1 MRVVVQGVTE
11 LKFSEREAQSIGGE
25 RRFPR
30 KERVLKVL
38 LMEKPI
44 IRLVTCGSVDDGKST
59 LIGRLLVETD
69 SVPDDTIDAAK
80 SVRRSGSTIRAGE
93 IDFSLLTDGLEAERE
108 QGITIDVAYRS
119 MNLLNGRRLI
129 IADAPGH
136 EQYTRNMAVAA
147 SRSDIALVLIDA
159 TRGIRTQTL
168 RHLTICSLM
177 GVTKIAVVINKLDG
191 VGYSE
196 QVYNQIREGLV
207 QTVERLEITSLQF
220 IPVSA
225 LAGDN
230 VVYSTGAMPWYCGP
244 TLLEYIQEW
253 DIQNAGENLPRLNVQ
268 MISRAKNFR
277 GLAGTVVGGK
287 FSVGDE
293 VAVLPSKKTAKI
305 SQISTFGGDLLSAE
319 DGHAVTLVLEPEV
332 DATRG
337 DIVELS
343 TKSST
348 PADRFATTLV
358 WLGEADLI
366 HSKSYFLIS
375 GSTQVPAIVTN
386 VKYVLNINNGEHDAA
401 RVLKTNEIGVVEL
414 ATDAPIGLISY
425 GQNRFKGNF
434 ILVDRGTMNTVGAG
448 MVTHALRRSANIS
461 EHHYELDREA
471 RAKQKNQRAK
481 VVWLTGLSGSGK
493 SSIANALEKKLF
505 SLGMHSYVLD
515 GDNMRLGLNKDLGFT
530 REDRAENVRR
540 VSEVAH
546 VLYDAGLITIVAL
559 VSPYAADRSQARA
572 LFPESDFAEVWVNTP
587 TEVCAQRDPKR
598 LYIKAASGELPNL
611 TGVGQEYQAPEEP
624 ILTLDGTVELDL
636 NVKILVDRIF
646 GS

>member
-1 MRVVVQGVTE
+1 
-11 LKFSEREAQSIGGE
+11 
-25 RRFPR
+25 
-30 KERVLKVL
+30 
-38 LMEKPI
+38 MEKPI

-69 SVPDDTIDAAK
+69 SVPDDTVDAAK
-80 SVRRSGSTIRAGE
+80 SVRRSGSTIKAGE

-129 IADAPGH
+129 LADAPGH

-147 SRSDIALVLIDA
+147 SRADIALVLVDA

-177 GVTKIAVVINKLDG
+177 GVTKIAVVVNKLDG
-191 VGYSE
+191 VDYSE
-196 QVYNQIREGLV
+196 KVFKDIQEGLKE
-207 QTVERLEITSLQF
+207 TIERLEMTNIQF
-220 IPVSA
+220 VPVSA

-230 VVYSTGAMPWYCGP
+230 VVYKTENMPWYQGP

-253 DIQNAGENLPRLNVQ
+253 DVRDSGENLPRLNVQ
-268 MISRAKNFR
+268 MISRAENFR
-277 GLAGTVVGGK
+277 GLAGTIVGGS

-305 SQISTFGGDLLSAE
+305 GQISTFDGDLKLAE
-319 DGHAVTLVLEPEV
+319 DGKAVTLVLEPDV

-337 DIVELS
+337 DFIELAA
-343 TKSST
+343 KASS
-348 PADRFATTLV
+348 PADRFAATVV

-386 VKYVLNINNGEHDAA
+386 IRHVLNINNGEHDAA

-414 ATDAPIGLISY
+414 ATDAPIALVPY
-425 GQNRFKGNF
+425 KQNRFKGNF
-434 ILVDRGTMNTVGAG
+434 ILVDRATMNTVGAG

-461 EHHYELDREA
+461 EHHYEIDREA
-471 RAKQKNQRAK
+471 RAAQKNQKAK
-481 VVWLTGLSGSGK
+481 VIWLTGLSGSGK
-493 SSIANALEKKLF
+493 STIANALEKKLF
-505 SLGMHSYVLD
+505 ALGMHAYVLD

-540 VSEVAH
+540 VSEVGH
-546 VLYDAGLITIVAL
+546 TLYDAGLITIVAL
-559 VSPYAADRSQARA
+559 VSPYDEDRAQAKA
-572 LFPESDFAEVWVNTP
+572 LFPLGDFAEVWVNTSA
-587 TEVCAQRDPKR
+587 EVCAERDPKG
-598 LYIKAASGELPNL
+598 LYKKAAAGELPNL
-611 TGVGQEYQAPEEP
+611 TGVGQDYEVPEGAD
-624 ILTLDGTVELDL
+624 LVLDGAQAVDESVEKLIG
-636 NVKILVDRIF
+636 KF
-646 GS
+646 FS

>member
-1 MRVVVQGVTE
+1 
-11 LKFSEREAQSIGGE
+11 
-25 RRFPR
+25 
-30 KERVLKVL
+30 
-38 LMEKPI
+38 MEKPI

-69 SVPDDTIDAAK
+69 SVPDDTVDAAK
-80 SVRRSGSTIRAGE
+80 SVRRSGSTIKAGE

-147 SRSDIALVLIDA
+147 SRADIALVLVDA

-196 QVYNQIREGLV
+196 QVYKDIQEGLKS
-207 QTVERLEITSLQF
+207 TIERLEITNSQF

-230 VVYSTGAMPWYCGP
+230 VVYGNENMPWYQGP

-253 DIQNAGENLPRLNVQ
+253 DIEDAGENLPRLGVQ
-268 MISRAKNFR
+268 MISRAENFR
-277 GLAGTVVGGK
+277 GVAGTIVGGK
-287 FSVGDE
+287 FTVGDE

-305 SQISTFGGDLLSAE
+305 SQISTFGGDLKTAE
-319 DGHAVTLVLEPEV
+319 DGKAVTLVLEPDV

-337 DIVELS
+337 DVIELAS
-343 TKSST
+343 KATS
-348 PADRFATTLV
+348 PADRFAATVV
-358 WLGEADLI
+358 WLGETDLI

-386 VKYVLNINNGEHDAA
+386 IRHVLNINNGEHDAA
-401 RVLKTNEIGVVEL
+401 RLLKTNEIGVVEL
-414 ATDAPIGLISY
+414 ATDAPIALTPY
-425 GQNRFKGNF
+425 KQNRFKGNF
-434 ILVDRGTMNTVGAG
+434 ILVDRATMNTVGAG
-448 MVTHALRRSANIS
+448 MVIHALRRSSNIA
-461 EHHYELDREA
+461 EHHYEIDREA
-471 RAKQKNQRAK
+471 RAAQKNQKAK
-481 VVWLTGLSGSGK
+481 VIWLTGLSGSGK
-493 SSIANALEKKLF
+493 STIANALEKKLF
-505 SLGMHSYVLD
+505 SLSRHAYVLD

-546 VLYDAGLITIVAL
+546 TLYDAGLVVIVAL
-559 VSPYAADRSQARA
+559 VSPYAEDRAQAKT
-572 LFPESDFAEVWVNTP
+572 LFPDGDFAEVWVKTP
-587 TEVCAQRDPKR
+587 AEVCAERDPKG
-598 LYIKAASGELPNL
+598 LYKKAAAGQLPNL
-611 TGVGQEYQAPEEP
+611 TGVGQEYEAPVSAEL
-624 ILTLDGTVELDL
+624 ILDGTVNIES
-636 NVKILVDRIF
+636 NVETLMKTLGF
-646 GS
+646 

>member
-1 MRVVVQGVTE
+1 
-11 LKFSEREAQSIGGE
+11 
-25 RRFPR
+25 
-30 KERVLKVL
+30 
-38 LMEKPI
+38 MEKPI

-69 SVPDDTIDAAK
+69 SVPEDTVDAAK
-80 SVRRSGSTIRAGE
+80 SVRRSGSTIKAGE

-147 SRSDIALVLIDA
+147 SRSDIALVLVDA

-177 GVTKIAVVINKLDG
+177 GVTKIAVVVNKLDG
-191 VGYSE
+191 VDYSE
-196 QVYNQIREGLV
+196 QVFRDVREGLKE
-207 QTVERLEITSLQF
+207 TIERLEIGNIDF
-220 IPVSA
+220 VPVSA

-230 VVYSTGAMPWYCGP
+230 VVYPTENMPWYSGT

-253 DIQNAGENLPRLNVQ
+253 ELQDSGENLPRLGVQ
-268 MISRAKNFR
+268 MISRAENFR
-277 GLAGTVVGGK
+277 GVAGTVVGGS
-287 FSVGDE
+287 FTVGDE
-293 VAVLPSKKTAKI
+293 VVVLPSKKTAKI
-305 SQISTFGGDLLSAE
+305 GQISTFGGDLQSAE
-319 DGHAVTLVLEPEV
+319 DGQAVTLVLEPDV

-337 DIVELS
+337 DVIELAS
-343 TKSST
+343 KASS
-348 PADRFATTLV
+348 PADRFAATVV
-358 WLGEADLI
+358 WLGETDLI

-386 VKYVLNINNGEHDAA
+386 IRHVLNINNGEHDAA

-414 ATDAPIGLISY
+414 ATDAPIALVPYKQS
-425 GQNRFKGNF
+425 RFKGNF
-434 ILVDRGTMNTVGAG
+434 ILIDRTTMNTVGAG
-448 MVTHALRRSANIS
+448 MVTHALRRSDNVS
-461 EHHYELDREA
+461 EQPYEVDRQA
-471 RAKQKNQRAK
+471 RAIQKNQRAQ
-481 VVWLTGLSGSGK
+481 VIWLTGLSGSGK
-493 SSIANALEKKLF
+493 STVANALEKRLF

-546 VLYDAGLITIVAL
+546 NLYDAGLITIVAL
-559 VSPYAADRSQARA
+559 VSPYAEDRAQAKTR
-572 LFPESDFAEVWVNTP
+572 FPEGDFAEVWVKTSA
-587 TEVCAQRDPKR
+587 ELCAERDPKG
-598 LYIKAASGELPNL
+598 LYKKAAAGELPNL
-611 TGVGQEYQAPEEP
+611 TGIGQEYEAPESAE
-624 ILTLDGTVELDL
+624 LVLDGARPVGESVERLIE
-636 NVKILVDRIF
+636 KF
-646 GS
+646 FS

>member
-1 MRVVVQGVTE
+1 
-11 LKFSEREAQSIGGE
+11 
-25 RRFPR
+25 
-30 KERVLKVL
+30 
-38 LMEKPI
+38 MEKPI

-69 SVPDDTIDAAK
+69 SVPDDTVDAAK
-80 SVRRSGSTIRAGE
+80 SVRRSGSTIKAGE

-147 SRSDIALVLIDA
+147 SRADIALVLVDA

-191 VGYSE
+191 VDYSE
-196 QVYNQIREGLV
+196 KVFKDIQEGLKE
-207 QTVERLEITSLQF
+207 TVGRLEITNIQF
-220 IPVSA
+220 VPVSA

-230 VVYSTGAMPWYCGP
+230 VVYGTENMPWYQGP

-253 DIQNAGENLPRLNVQ
+253 DVQDTGENLPRLNVQ
-268 MISRAKNFR
+268 MISRAENFR
-277 GLAGTVVGGK
+277 GVAGTVVGGS
-287 FSVGDE
+287 FSLGDE

-305 SQISTFGGDLLSAE
+305 GQISTFDGYLQSAE
-319 DGHAVTLVLEPEV
+319 DGKAVTLVLEPDV

-337 DIVELS
+337 DVIELAA
-343 TKSST
+343 KASS
-348 PADRFATTLV
+348 PADRFAGTVV
-358 WLGEADLI
+358 WLGETDLV

-375 GSTQVPAIVTN
+375 GSTLVPAIVTN
-386 VKYVLNINNGEHDAA
+386 IRHVLNINNGEHDAA
-401 RVLKTNEIGVVEL
+401 RVLKMNEIGVVEL
-414 ATDAPIGLISY
+414 ATDSPIALVPY
-425 GQNRFKGNF
+425 KQNRFKGNF
-434 ILVDRGTMNTVGAG
+434 ILVDRATMNTVGAG

-461 EHHYELDREA
+461 EHHYEIDREA
-471 RAKQKNQRAK
+471 RAAQKNQRAK
-481 VVWLTGLSGSGK
+481 VIWLTGLSGSGK
-493 SSIANALEKKLF
+493 STIANALEKKLF

-515 GDNMRLGLNKDLGFT
+515 GDNVRLGLNKDLGFT

-546 VLYDAGLITIVAL
+546 NLYDAGLITIVAL
-559 VSPYAADRSQARA
+559 VSPYAEDRAQAKA
-572 LFPESDFAEVWVNTP
+572 LFPEGDFAEVWVKTP
-587 TEVCAQRDPKR
+587 AELCAERDPKG
-598 LYIKAASGELPNL
+598 LYKKAAAGELPNL
-611 TGVGQEYQAPEEP
+611 TGVGQEYEVPQSAECVIDGARPVDESIS
-624 ILTLDGTVELDL
+624 ILFE
-636 NVKILVDRIF
+636 KF
-646 GS
+646 FS